1 MKKFFSKG
9 VLISL
14 FAAFVMLV
22 TVLGVNSMKRH
33 VTLVVDGKEQVIQTY
48 KQTVSEFLAENGITV
63 ANKDK
68 IDRND
73 ADVLTKEDKIEII
86 RAVPVTLFA
95 DGATQEFMTPEE
107 TVEDFLLAENIVLGE
122 IDKLSVARETEIEP
136 EMEMTIVRVTKETV
150 TESVVLT
157 FATEEKKDATILK
170 GQKKTTQEGAE
181 GEKVLTKERTYEDGV
196 LVSEE
201 LVAEEVTRQPVDK
214 VIAIGTK
221 VIPPKVVATGSSN
234 TASRGS
240 IPSELSYSKAY
251 PVVATA
257 YAGDGITASGAVP
270 VRNPGGWSTIAVDR
284 SIIPLGTRVD
294 VENYGYA
301 IAQDVG
307 GAIKGNKIDVFLNS
321 DAEAFRWGRRTVMIY
336 ILN

>member
-22 TVLGVNSMKRH
+22 TVLSVNSMKRH

-48 KQTVSEFLAENGITV
+48 KQTVSEFLVENGITV

-68 IDRND
+68 IDRDNE
-73 ADVLTKEDKIEII
+73 DVLTKEDKIEII

-95 DGATQEFMTPEE
+95 DGATQEFMTPEG
-107 TVEDFLLAENIVLGE
+107 TVEDFLLAENIVVGE
-122 IDKLSVARETEIEP
+122 IDKLSVTRETEIEP
-136 EMEMTIVRVTKETV
+136 DMEMTIVRVTKETV
-150 TESVVLT
+150 TESVVLD

-170 GQKKTTQEGAE
+170 GQKKTTQEGTE

-201 LVAEEVTRQPVDK
+201 LVSEAVTREPVDK

-221 VIPPKVVATGSSN
+221 VIPPKVVATASGS

-240 IPSELSYSKAY
+240 IPAELSYSKAY
-251 PVVATA
+251 AVVATA

-284 SIIPLGTRVD
+284 SIIPLGTRVY

-321 DAEAFRWGRRTVMIY
+321 TAEALRWGRRTVTIY
-336 ILN
+336 ILK

>member
-48 KQTVSEFLAENGITV
+48 KQTVSEFLVENGITV
-63 ANKDK
+63 ADKDK
-68 IDRND
+68 IDRDD

-107 TVEDFLLAENIVLGE
+107 TVEDFLLAENIVVGE
-122 IDKLSVARETEIEP
+122 IDKLSVARETEITP
-136 EMEMTIVRVTKETV
+136 DMEMTIVRVTKETV
-150 TESVVLT
+150 TENVVLA
-157 FATEEKKDATILK
+157 FATEEKKDGTILK

-201 LVAEEVTRQPVDK
+201 LVGEEVTRQPVDK

-221 VIPPKVVATGSSN
+221 VIPPKVVAVAGSN

-240 IPSELSYSKAY
+240 IPAELSYSKAY

-284 SIIPLGTRVD
+284 SIIPLGTRVY

-307 GAIKGNKIDVFLNS
+307 GAIRGNKIDVFLNS

-336 ILN
+336 ILK